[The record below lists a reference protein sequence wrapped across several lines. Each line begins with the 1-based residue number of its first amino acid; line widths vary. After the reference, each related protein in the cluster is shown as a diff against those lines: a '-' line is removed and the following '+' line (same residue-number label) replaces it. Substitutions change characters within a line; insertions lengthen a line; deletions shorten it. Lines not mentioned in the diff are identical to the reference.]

1 MNSATR
7 LLALV
12 LFSMSAAI
20 AAAPAAA
27 PGSAEGQKPAT
38 WRPLFDGTTLAGWH
52 HFGEGKWVVEDGAIV
67 GRTQEAAKL
76 YGLLVSD
83 GVYHDFTVRLKFK
96 SIKGNSGF
104 YIRTVLEAPDKAHGL
119 QIEVDP
125 RNNSG
130 GVYESYGR
138 AWVAKPKP

>member
-1 MNSATR
+1 MPNLRPFVAPFVAFTLIATSFASA
-7 LLALV
+7 
-12 LFSMSAAI
+12 
-20 AAAPAAA
+20 
-27 PGSAEGQKPAT
+27 QD
-38 WRPLFDGTTLAGWH
+38 WRPLFDGKTLNGWH

-76 YGLLVSD
+76 YSLLISD
-83 GVYHDFTVRLKFK
+83 HVYHDFTVRLKFQ

-104 YIRTVLEAPDKAHGL
+104 YIRTVTEDPDKAHGL

-130 GVYESYGR
+130 GVYESYRR
-138 AWVAKPKP
+138 AWVQ